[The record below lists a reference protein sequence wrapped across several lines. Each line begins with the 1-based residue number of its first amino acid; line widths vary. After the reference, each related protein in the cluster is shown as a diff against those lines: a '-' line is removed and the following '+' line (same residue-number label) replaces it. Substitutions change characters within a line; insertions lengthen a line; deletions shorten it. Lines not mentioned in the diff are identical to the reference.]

1 MGKRS
6 TKQLA
11 YLSEHL
17 GKFKPSADITSPF
30 SQLDADALLS
40 LIPLSLIMNSPRVR
54 VEASRQR
61 EHMNKVEVGV
71 RYGKESLAFGY
82 LIGIAYNHLKDA
94 REKVVGLRGLN
105 DLQFDMLI
113 NCWVLAQLSHVFKAS
128 QLMKHTGNR
137 KHFYKVFKEL
147 VSLGF
152 LRHLSASEVH
162 DITGLIVPS
171 HMLNAKYYC
180 LTRETDKIFDEFNL
194 MFTRVYRDFTRNSW
208 VNDLEAL

>member
-6 TKQLA
+6 IKQLA
-11 YLSEHL
+11 YLPEHL
-17 GKFKPSADITSPF
+17 GKFHPSQDIDSPL
-30 SQLDADALLS
+30 SSPEAEAILSLLS
-40 LIPLSLIMNSPRVR
+40 LKQIMNSNRVKKE
-54 VEASRQR
+54 VSKQR
-61 EHMNKVEVGV
+61 AHIDKVNKGI
-71 RYGKESLAFGY
+71 RYGKESLAFGF
-82 LIGIAYNHLKDA
+82 LIGIAFNHLRDIRSKII
-94 REKVVGLRGLN
+94 GLRGLN

-128 QLMKHTGNR
+128 QLMKHTGNK

-162 DITGLIVPS
+162 DLTGLIVPS

-194 MFTRVYRDFTRNSW
+194 MFTRVYKDFTRNSW
-208 VNDLEAL
+208 ISDLERL